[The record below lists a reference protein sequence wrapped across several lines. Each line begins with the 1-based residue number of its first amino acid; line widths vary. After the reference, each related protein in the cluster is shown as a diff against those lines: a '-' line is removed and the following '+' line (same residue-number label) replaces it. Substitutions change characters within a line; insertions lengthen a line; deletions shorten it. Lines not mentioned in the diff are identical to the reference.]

1 MPQIRSAVR
10 QNAAEARDARAR
22 IARKKK
28 AREAAQR
35 RRDALATAHTERA
48 AVYEMVAARLMAKY
62 DAEGSGSISADAAR
76 AIVNEA
82 VGKEVTDEV
91 LRQLR
96 SMCDC
101 SPPDV
106 TKPMRASDIQ
116 FLHQSSRAY
125 GLQAER
131 VTEVLRRYDLDK
143 SGGLDF
149 KELMIAMKEIAP
161 KGSKVRAGDVSWIVE
176 KYDLDGDFHLA
187 FLELAPAVTAWQ
199 EVAQLLPPDPEDDD
213 EEDEDEH
220 QAITVGAE
228 AEDSTASDESKADA
242 MELIAKRAAA
252 RCHRLEGAR
261 VMKKGVIKTLVR
273 TLSDT
278 SMVVD
283 NAELKEC
290 ERTVQ
295 MMKQK
300 SAKDAKK
307 AAKDL
312 RRSAKDLLRQE
323 AGGDGAAPKKS
334 SMCQVL

>member
-1 MPQIRSAVR
+1 MQ
-10 QNAAEARDARAR
+10 AR
-22 IARKKK
+22 IVRKKK
-28 AREAAQR
+28 ARARAAR
-35 RRDALATAHTERA
+35 RRAALAKAQAERA
-48 AVYEMVAARLMAKY
+48 AVYDMLAARMMAKH
-62 DAEGSGSISADAAR
+62 DPEGTGSISAEAVREA
-76 AIVNEA
+76 VNET
-82 VGKEVTDEV
+82 VGSEVGDDV

-96 SMCDC
+96 SICELS
-101 SPPDV
+101 SPEI
-106 TKPMRASDIQ
+106 TKPMRTSDLQ
-116 FLHQSSRAY
+116 FLLQASRAY
-125 GLQAER
+125 GLQAKR
-131 VTEVLRRYDLDK
+131 VTEVLQKHDVDK

-149 KELMIAMKEIAP
+149 KELMNAMKEIAP
-161 KGSKVRAGDVSWIVE
+161 KDSKVRAGDVSWIVE
-176 KYDLDGDFHLA
+176 KYDLDGDGQLG
-187 FLELAPAVTAWQ
+187 FLELVPAVTAWQ

-213 EEDEDEH
+213 EEDDDEH

-307 AAKDL
+307 AAK
-312 RRSAKDLLRQE
+312 E
-323 AGGDGAAPKKS
+323 AGASSDGAAPAPAKKS
-334 SMCQVL
+334 SMCHVL

>member
-62 DAEGSGSISADAAR
+62 DAEGSGNISADAAR

-161 KGSKVRAGDVSWIVE
+161 EGSKVRAGDVSWIVE
-176 KYDLDGDFHLA
+176 KYDLDGDGQLG
-187 FLELAPAVTAWQ
+187 FLELVPAVTAWQ
-199 EVAQLLPPDPEDDD
+199 EVAQLLPPDPEDDE

-307 AAKDL
+307 AAK
-312 RRSAKDLLRQE
+312 E
-323 AGGDGAAPKKS
+323 AGAASSDGAAPAPAKKS
-334 SMCQVL
+334 SMCHVL

>member
-1 MPQIRSAVR
+1 MQ
-10 QNAAEARDARAR
+10 AR
-22 IARKKK
+22 IVRKKK
-28 AREAAQR
+28 ARARAAR
-35 RRDALATAHTERA
+35 RREQLKKAQEQRA
-48 AVYEMVAARLMAKY
+48 AVYDMLAARMMAKH
-62 DAEGSGSISADAAR
+62 DPEGTGSISAEAVREA
-76 AIVNEA
+76 VNET
-82 VGKEVTDEV
+82 VGSEVGDDV

-96 SMCDC
+96 SICELS
-101 SPPDV
+101 SPEI
-106 TKPMRASDIQ
+106 TKPMRTSDLQ
-116 FLHQSSRAY
+116 FLLQASRAY
-125 GLQAER
+125 GLQAKR
-131 VTEVLRRYDLDK
+131 VTEVLQKHDVDK

-149 KELMIAMKEIAP
+149 KELMNAMKEIAP
-161 KGSKVRAGDVSWIVE
+161 KDSKVRAGDVSWIVE
-176 KYDLDGDFHLA
+176 KYDLDGDGQLG
-187 FLELAPAVTAWQ
+187 FLELVPAVTAWQ
-199 EVAQLLPPDPEDDD
+199 EVAQLLPPDPEDDE

-228 AEDSTASDESKADA
+228 AEDSAASEESKADA

-307 AAKDL
+307 AAKA
-312 RRSAKDLLRQE
+312 AKE
-323 AGGDGAAPKKS
+323 AGAASSDGAAPAPAKKS
-334 SMCQVL
+334 SMCHVL